1 MKQIGII
8 YKFTIIA
15 KYKFNGHKPFY
26 VGQHFG
32 IEGFDTYP
40 GSGVIWTDFI
50 TRLKS
55 DFPTCWR
62 KLIKREVLYQ
72 RPCSQ
77 KCLDKME
84 EYFIKKEKAH
94 YSYKSG
100 GCNILWGTANNFGS
114 GSPVKDPLVREKIS
128 KKMKGKMIGSK
139 NPFFK
144 KKHSDRTKKI
154 ISIKRLEY
162 YKHNVPYNLGKT
174 HTEESKRKMSEA
186 QRGEKS
192 WMYGRKGELCHNFGR
207 KISKE
212 TKAKISKKLSG
223 KNNPNYGKRWSDEI
237 KRKISEHHADVS
249 GKNNPMY
256 GKRGKKSP
264 MFGRKWINNGIEE
277 KFVKIDSLPEGY
289 LYGRLSSRVFK

>member
-84 EYFIKKEKAH
+84 EYFIKKEKSH
-94 YSYKSG
+94 YSYKLG

-114 GSPVKDPLVREKIS
+114 GSPMKDPLVRERCGESVKLFNKNNPEKRRLMELNRLKALNNTEYKDRIS
-128 KKMKGKMIGSK
+128 KTLKGRYLGEKNPNFGNKWTEDQKKLQSDKMKGRYIG
-139 NPFFK
+139 
-144 KKHSDRTKKI
+144 
-154 ISIKRLEY
+154 
-162 YKHNVPYNLGKT
+162 
-174 HTEESKRKMSEA
+174 A
-186 QRGEKS
+186 
-192 WMYGRKGELCHNFGR
+192 
-207 KISKE
+207 
-212 TKAKISKKLSG
+212 
-223 KNNPNYGKRWSDEI
+223 NNPNFGNKWTEEQRRRMSERI
-237 KRKISEHHADVS
+237 KNET
-249 GKNNPMY
+249 KNIDYVN
-256 GKRGKKSP
+256 P
-264 MFGRKWINNGIEE
+264 MFGKVRITNDIINTVINRGD
-277 KFVKIDSLPEGY
+277 VLPPGFR
-289 LYGRLSSRVFK
+289 YGMKRRN